1 MQRIAITGTD
11 GSGKTTIIR
20 RLAAAYA
27 DAPQSVRAFR
37 APQYHE
43 DPDLPFG
50 ALALAVDQLSVLADR
65 RGDAL
70 LKATALFLSMTLFGD
85 VERFAAAAYRPRFL
99 VSERQCLADSLTY
112 ARFYLPLLRGPLD
125 REIEPEIVAALG
137 ADGWRRVRAWLG
149 VFQARDAEF
158 GPVDFFALPLAIR
171 ALFES
176 PGPVLLERLMRLY
189 HAEVPDRIVLLQVSG
204 PALAA
209 RLAEKRGAAPTEV
222 HEQAQVLAMF
232 QQALSA
238 SCEQLQRIH
247 PALKVDVIDT
257 SQQSSAES
265 EVAIR
270 ALLNLT

>member
-50 ALALAVDQLSVLADR
+50 ALSLAIDQLSVLADR

-85 VERFAAAAYRPRFL
+85 VERFAASAYRPRFL

-112 ARFYLPLLRGPLD
+112 ARFYLPLLKGPLD
-125 REIEPEIVAALG
+125 PAIEPEIVAALG
-137 ADGWRRVRAWLG
+137 ADGWRRVKAWLS
-149 VFQARDAEF
+149 VFQARDAAF

-171 ALFES
+171 ALFEA
-176 PGPVLLERLMRLY
+176 PGPALLERLMRLY

-209 RLAEKRGAAPTEV
+209 RLAEKRDATPTEV

-238 SCEQLQRIH
+238 SCEQLRRVH

-257 SQQSSAES
+257 SEQTSAES

-270 ALLNLT
+270 ALLELT